1 MVSEANGAIN
11 STVLR
16 MVKWP
21 KSGWTN
27 YSSNPNSICLM
38 MMPKISLPPGLE
50 EKQREVLWNEV
61 IAPALPR
68 MMTQARNGVLQPM
81 RTRFYGEIFHVCM
94 IVMGTML
101 TLTPL
106 HTQLLPTLMRTS

>member
-1 MVSEANGAIN
+1 MVSEANGAIK

-38 MMPKISLPPGLE
+38 LVPKISLPPGLE
-50 EKQREVLWNEV
+50 KKQIEVLWNEV
-61 IAPALPR
+61 IVLALPQ
-68 MMTQARNGVLQPM
+68 MMTQARNGMLQPM
-81 RTRFYGEIFHVCM
+81 RTRFYGQIFHVWM
-94 IVMGTML
+94 IMMGAML
-101 TLTPL
+101 RLSPL
-106 HTQLLPTLMRTS
+106 HTHLLPTLIRTS